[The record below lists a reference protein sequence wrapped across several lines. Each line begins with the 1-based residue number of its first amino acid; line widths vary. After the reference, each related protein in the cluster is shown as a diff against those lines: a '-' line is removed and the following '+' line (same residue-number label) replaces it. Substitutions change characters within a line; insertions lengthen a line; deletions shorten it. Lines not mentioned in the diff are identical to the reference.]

1 MHLCV
6 QIINKYLHRYWGLCS
21 NMSDEDIIKKQTSQ
35 TPGLIYKGAQAL
47 VNLSCHNKIP

>member
-1 MHLCV
+1 
-6 QIINKYLHRYWGLCS
+6 
-21 NMSDEDIIKKQTSQ
+21 MSDEDIIKKQTSQ